1 MSQGPATV
9 VASPGGVGRK
19 SGLATGIA
27 LQGTVGRTTS
37 LAAPAASSVAQ
48 SRTSPPAASTAMHSV
63 PEVVFHLADALGGN
77 LVTGFAPGRGA
88 MNTTSQ
94 AEWNATDAMHLGPLQ
109 HRLAFLGSPIL
120 RRKPVKTT

>member
-1 MSQGPATV
+1 M

-77 LVTGFAPGRGA
+77 LVTGFAPG
-88 MNTTSQ
+88 NF
-94 AEWNATDAMHLGPLQ
+94 H
-109 HRLAFLGSPIL
+109 F
-120 RRKPVKTT
+120 KVK